1 MVDGAN
7 LASYSSEC
15 FCFCFCVNGRS
26 STFYIHI
33 LRIESSFRSHL
44 EAWDRVYENFEFSS
58 ALARRWSFAGV
69 PSICCFFVSKFLPS
83 RVKVVRSAKGWLRDS
98 ISRPP
103 RLFAELTNNHTKPP
117 WLGHKIQF
125 FLILDWHW
133 RHRNKKIRQFGDQNL
148 LDNKMERHRSLG
160 GAVGTRGLCTSIF
173 CKYGYF
179 RNA

>member
-117 WLGHKIQF
+117 ESNNTLDVHLFNITLGWHETHIKINHSNLICHK
-125 FLILDWHW
+125 
-133 RHRNKKIRQFGDQNL
+133 
-148 LDNKMERHRSLG
+148 
-160 GAVGTRGLCTSIF
+160 
-173 CKYGYF
+173 
-179 RNA
+179 